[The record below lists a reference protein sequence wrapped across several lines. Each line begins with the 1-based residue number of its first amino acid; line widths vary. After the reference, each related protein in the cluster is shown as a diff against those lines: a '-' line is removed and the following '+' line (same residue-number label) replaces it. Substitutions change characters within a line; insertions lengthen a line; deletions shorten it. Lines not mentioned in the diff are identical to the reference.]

1 MLNYVNNVR
10 FIRSKIFLQVS
21 LYQGLGLLPPVSVKL
36 KPIQEKYLMK
46 QDLKT
51 ANDFSKGSIIGHMVR
66 LAGPMTLA
74 QLVNV
79 LYNIIDRIY
88 IGKIPYDATN
98 ALTGLGVAFPICTVT
113 IAFANLV
120 GMGGAP
126 LFSIERGKG
135 NDKEA
140 SHILGSSFVLLL
152 LLGALIGAVGFA
164 VKKPALYLLG
174 ASDAT
179 YGYANSY
186 ISIYLC
192 GTIFVML
199 SLGLNSFINA
209 QGFAKTGMLTVSI
222 GAVCNIILDPV
233 FIFAAGMGVKGAALA
248 TVISQLAAALWTF
261 SFLTGRKT
269 IVRIEK
275 KYMKLSLK
283 RTLKI
288 FGLGLSGFT
297 MSITNSAVQ
306 MVNNSVLSVWGG
318 DIYIAAMTVINSV
331 REVVQMPVQGI
342 SNSAQPIISFNY
354 GAGEKKRVK
363 KAILYMS
370 AALLIYTFA
379 AWIFVMVFS
388 KPLVLLFNN
397 DTALLGAA
405 ISSMHVYFFG
415 FFMMSFQFSGQSVFT
430 ALGRSKYAVFF
441 SLFRKVFIVIPLIY
455 ILPHVGGLGVTGV
468 FMAEP
473 VSNFIGGLACFI
485 TMYVTVYRKL

>member
-1 MLNYVNNVR
+1 
-10 FIRSKIFLQVS
+10 
-21 LYQGLGLLPPVSVKL
+21 
-36 KPIQEKYLMK
+36 MK
-46 QDLKT
+46 QDAKT
-51 ANDFSKGSIIGHMVR
+51 TNDFSQGSIIGHMIR

-88 IGKIPYDATN
+88 IGKIPYDSTN

-135 NDKEA
+135 NEREA
-140 SHILGSSFVLLL
+140 SSILGNSFVLLII
-152 LLGALIGAVGFA
+152 LGAIISVMGFA

-174 ASDAT
+174 ASEAT
-179 YGYANSY
+179 YGYADSY

-222 GAVCNIILDPV
+222 GALCNLILDPV
-233 FIFAAGMGVKGAALA
+233 FIFGANMGVEGAALA
-248 TVISQLAAALWTF
+248 TVISQFAAALWTLR
-261 SFLTGRKT
+261 FLTGKKT
-269 IVRIEK
+269 IIKIEK
-275 KYMKLSLK
+275 TGMRLSMK

-306 MVNNSVLSVWGG
+306 MVNNSVLSTWGG

-331 REVVQMPVQGI
+331 REVVQMPVQGV

-363 KAILYMS
+363 KSILYMS
-370 AALLIYTFA
+370 VALLIYTSA
-379 AWIFVMVFS
+379 AWIFVMLFS
-388 KPLVLLFNN
+388 KQLVLLFNN
-397 DTALLGAA
+397 DTALLGVA

-415 FFMMSFQFSGQSVFT
+415 FFMMSFQFAGQSTFT
-430 ALGRSKYAVFF
+430 ALGRSKQAVFF

-455 ILPHVGGLGVTGV
+455 ILPHIGGLGVTGV

-473 VSNFIGGLACFI
+473 VSNFIGGLACFS
-485 TMYVTVYRKL
+485 TMYITVYRKL

>member
-1 MLNYVNNVR
+1 MVRTELLLLNNNALIQENYV
-10 FIRSKIFLQVS
+10 K
-21 LYQGLGLLPPVSVKL
+21 
-36 KPIQEKYLMK
+36 MK
-46 QDLKT
+46 QDAKT
-51 ANDFSKGSIIGHMVR
+51 TNDFSQGSIIGHMIR

-88 IGKIPYDATN
+88 IGKIPYDSTN
-98 ALTGLGVAFPICTVT
+98 ALTGLGVAFPICTIT

-135 NDKEA
+135 NEREA
-140 SHILGSSFVLLL
+140 SRILGNSFVLLII
-152 LLGALIGAVGFA
+152 LGAIISVLGFA

-179 YGYANSY
+179 YGYADSY

-222 GAVCNIILDPV
+222 GALCNLILDPI
-233 FIFAAGMGVKGAALA
+233 FIFGANMGVEGAALA
-248 TVISQLAAALWTF
+248 TVISQFAAALWTF
-261 SFLTGRKT
+261 RFLTGKKT
-269 IVRIEK
+269 IIRIEK
-275 KYMKLSLK
+275 TSLRLNLK

-331 REVVQMPVQGI
+331 REVVQMPVQGV

-363 KAILYMS
+363 KSILYMS
-370 AALLIYTFA
+370 VALLIYTSA
-379 AWIFVMVFS
+379 AWIFVMLFS
-388 KPLVLLFNN
+388 KQLVLLFNN
-397 DTALLGAA
+397 DTALLGSA

-415 FFMMSFQFSGQSVFT
+415 FFMMSFQFAGQATFT
-430 ALGRSKYAVFF
+430 ALGRSKQAVFF

-455 ILPHVGGLGVTGV
+455 ILPHIGGLGVTGV

-473 VSNFIGGLACFI
+473 VSNFIGGLACFT
-485 TMYVTVYRKL
+485 TMYITVYRKL